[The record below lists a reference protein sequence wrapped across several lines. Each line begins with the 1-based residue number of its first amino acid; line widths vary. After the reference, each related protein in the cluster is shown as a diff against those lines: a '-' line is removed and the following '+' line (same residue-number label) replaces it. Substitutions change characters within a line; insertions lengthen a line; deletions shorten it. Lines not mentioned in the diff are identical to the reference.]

1 MSCTHVTLLLPAASV
16 IPTLSSLKA
25 IESQALPTEPT
36 KYVALQ
42 SIKETRPLPVLQ
54 RALTPAEQTQIVE
67 ACRQAAVVLGMDAS
81 AGSTSISLMGMV
93 GPVRKVRPPFVQPVL
108 L

>member
-1 MSCTHVTLLLPAASV
+1 M
-16 IPTLSSLKA
+16 PTLSSLKA
-25 IESQALPTEPT
+25 IESQALRTARHHDVEKMAMHHTEPT

-42 SIKETRPLPVLQ
+42 SIKETRPLPVLP
-54 RALTPAEQTQIVE
+54 RALTLAEQTQIVE

-81 AGSTSISLMGMV
+81 SGSTSISLMGMV